1 MAEAEH
7 AVPSIRIHVDQQVT
21 IETVRGQ
28 EDLEDATVA
37 TEITGFDVE
46 DDAYVLKGA
55 LTFSGFLRQGEE
67 GSEELPDA
75 LDDEDVFAT
84 EDLPEDAPILPLH
97 HRLPFVLQVP
107 VAAQLEHQ
115 RRDGILDVNPK
126 VGQWNVHVLGD
137 QTVHLRAE
145 LVVQGLSA
153 SEGYVFRC
161 GTQEE
166 GVAAQQLDA
175 LLDQEEERAA
185 LPPQE
190 LPGVEFEPPFDQ
202 VAETSAWTIEEARHE
217 EAEDA
222 AESDDDWIIES
233 APDDAQAAE
242 ARDSD
247 VFAAEAIP
255 DEEAEDEIVFTP
267 DPNLVF
273 PLPEPGSLWA
283 QQLKGTE
290 AEHRSAADFDQP
302 LAGQPEFVIPQ
313 SYQPTTYQPPRYD
326 LPNFEPPKFELP
338 ELNVPQPQSFEQAEP
353 EMTYGTPYVAD
364 EAEQARP
371 EEVYAEEQATDEDE
385 DAFVLESPEWQET
398 RHEAAEDA
406 EELLIGRTEAY
417 EVEERQH
424 VDEVVE
430 AALAPVAE
438 AHEVERPAADEEQEA
453 ERPAVAEF
461 EFEDEVISE
470 AGDDLDVQVIES
482 PVAAKPSGPKL
493 SVGGKSAVVE
503 DAPIKLSALL
513 GDSRARA
520 EAPPAP
526 EQAMEQAPPAP
537 PAPQAEMQTQE
548 QVMIVEEQ
556 VQVEVTEVKL
566 SDLAHHKESS
576 SHHKHHES
584 SSSHHHHHD
593 HDHDHDQ
600 ESASV
605 YTGQKGNMKQTDSI
619 WSDMLLVESGEKAT
633 MKFKIVHPEDNIH
646 DLAEK
651 YRTSVQDLLRANN
664 LQDQTLEEGQVLY
677 IPELNR

>member
-75 LDDEDVFAT
+75 LDDGDVFAT

-145 LVVQGLSA
+145 LIVQGLSA

-175 LLDQEEERAA
+175 LLDQEEERTS

-217 EAEDA
+217 EAEDT

-242 ARDSD
+242 AREADGY
-247 VFAAEAIP
+247 AAEAIP
-255 DEEAEDEIVFTP
+255 EEEAEDEIVFTP

-364 EAEQARP
+364 EEAQARP
-371 EEVYAEEQATDEDE
+371 DEVHAEEQATDEDE

-398 RHEAAEDA
+398 RHEAAED
-406 EELLIGRTEAY
+406 EEEPLIGRTEAY
-417 EVEERQH
+417 EVEAGQH
-424 VDEVVE
+424 TDEVVE
-430 AALAPVAE
+430 ASLAPVAE
-438 AHEVERPAADEEQEA
+438 AHDA

-503 DAPIKLSALL
+503 GAPIKLSALL
-513 GDSRARA
+513 GDSRSRA
-520 EAPPAP
+520 EAPS
-526 EQAMEQAPPAP
+526 AP
-537 PAPQAEMQTQE
+537 PAPQAEMLAEE

-566 SDLAHHKESS
+566 SDLAPHKESS

-593 HDHDHDQ
+593 HDHDQ

-605 YTGQKGNMKQTDSI
+605 HTGQKGNMKQNDSI

-646 DLAEK
+646 DLAER
-651 YRTSVQDLLRANN
+651 YSTSVQDLLRANN